1 MAVSI
6 KNNIISD
13 VFFFRFWMKFFVSC
27 GMICTNEW
35 RKTAM
40 KKAIRFVW
48 MIGALCLCIVSLNGC
63 GSNAYERDTSEGKTV
78 EITLAEM
85 ESMIVSEQSF
95 ALMLTQS
102 MCGYCQEFHEI
113 LKDYQKD
120 HHLVMYEVVLDKE
133 DATVDENLAIINRYI
148 DDFSTTPGIFFMK
161 NGKEESHLM
170 PNELGITSESLE
182 QWVVKNQLDA
192 KK

>member
-1 MAVSI
+1 
-6 KNNIISD
+6 
-13 VFFFRFWMKFFVSC
+13 
-27 GMICTNEW
+27 
-35 RKTAM
+35 
-40 KKAIRFVW
+40 
-48 MIGALCLCIVSLNGC
+48 
-63 GSNAYERDTSEGKTV
+63 
-78 EITLAEM
+78 
-85 ESMIVSEQSF
+85 
-95 ALMLTQS
+95 
-102 MCGYCQEFHEI
+102 
-113 LKDYQKD
+113 
-120 HHLVMYEVVLDKE
+120 MYEVVLDKE

>member
-1 MAVSI
+1 M
-6 KNNIISD
+6 N
-13 VFFFRFWMKFFVSC
+13 
-27 GMICTNEW
+27 GE
-35 RKTAM
+35 KTIM
-40 KKAIRFVW
+40 KKAIKYAWIMVL
-48 MIGALCLCIVSLNGC
+48 LCLSVFSLNGC
-63 GSNAYERDTSEGKTV
+63 STGGYERDKSEGKTV
-78 EITLAEM
+78 EISLAEM

-95 ALMLTQS
+95 AVMLTQS

-148 DDFSTTPGIFFMK
+148 DDFSTTPGIFYMK

-182 QWVVKNQLDA
+182 QWVVENQLDA